1 MAEYQTYYD
10 SPRGPIRLVCSETG
24 VKEVSFVSE
33 TGHESTEQPDLIQQL
48 KAQLKA
54 YFEEKLQEFDLPLDP
69 DGTEFQKRVWAELVK
84 IPYGKTISYDDM
96 ARRLGDPKVIRAAAS
111 ANGKNPIG
119 IIIPCHRV
127 IGKNGSLVGYA
138 GGLPNKRYLLD
149 LENRVANGIL
159 ELF

>member
-1 MAEYQTYYD
+1 MEIFTSYYI
-10 SPRGPIRLVCSETG
+10 SPRGPIELVCSKNG
-24 VKEVSFVSE
+24 VKEVTFVKE
-33 TGHESTEQPDLIQQL
+33 AGEESPEPPQCLQDLKSQ
-48 KAQLKA
+48 
-54 YFEEKLQEFDLPLDP
+54 LQEYFNEKRTAFDLPLDL
-69 DGTEFQKRVWAELVK
+69 DGTDFQKRVWAELVK
-84 IPYGKTISYDDM
+84 IPFGKTISYDEM
-96 ARRLGDPKVIRAAAS
+96 AKRLGDPKVIRAAAS

-149 LENRVANGIL
+149 LENRVANGVL